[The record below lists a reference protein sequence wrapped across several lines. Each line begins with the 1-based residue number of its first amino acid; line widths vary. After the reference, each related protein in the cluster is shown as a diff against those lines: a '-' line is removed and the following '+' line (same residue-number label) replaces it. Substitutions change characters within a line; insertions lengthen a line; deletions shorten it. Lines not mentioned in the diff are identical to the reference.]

1 MHLSRVVTDELEHVK
16 TMALC
21 QDYDSLEKLVSAD
34 GSDGDGEALAAR
46 DNAEPRYVVGS
57 NKARGGGGPRW
68 GLLLLNYFLTIS
80 PIS

>member
-1 MHLSRVVTDELEHVK
+1 
-16 TMALC
+16 
-21 QDYDSLEKLVSAD
+21 
-34 GSDGDGEALAAR
+34 
-46 DNAEPRYVVGS
+46 VVGS